1 MAASGAMV
9 KQGLGAARG
18 GVWFPVALGRPFPAT
33 PRSFCWIMAVRNL
46 PLEIILVLAALPGGL
61 ANGGPGHLCFQV
73 DSLFAECNTVL
84 AGKLF
89 YPIPF

>member
-1 MAASGAMV
+1 M
-9 KQGLGAARG
+9 
-18 GVWFPVALGRPFPAT
+18 RPEGE
-33 PRSFCWIMAVRNL
+33 AVRNL

-84 AGKLF
+84 AGEIVLS
-89 YPIPF
+89 YSILTNQVCYRIW